1 MEGHKPRE
9 MEWLMF
15 NHILIATDGSDVAN
29 KAVDQGL
36 ALAKALK
43 AKVTV
48 VTVTEP
54 FGSRGE
60 IDMAFSA
67 DQYDKQLA
75 DWASKMLSPVASAAK
90 EAGISY
96 DIVHMAGSY
105 PAEGIIKTA
114 KEKGCDL
121 IVMAS
126 HGRSGLQRLILGSQT
141 QKVVALSTLPVLVWR

>member
-1 MEGHKPRE
+1 
-9 MEWLMF
+9 MEWFMF
-15 NHILIATDGSDVAN
+15 THILIATDGSDVAS

-54 FGSRGE
+54 FGALIGE
-60 IDMAFSA
+60 MDMAYAA
-67 DQYDKQLA
+67 DRYHKQNA
-75 DWASKMLSPVASAAK
+75 DWASKVLSPVASAAK
-90 EAGISY
+90 EAGISS
-96 DIVHMAGSY
+96 DIVHMAGNY

-141 QKVVALSTLPVLVWR
+141 QKVVTLSTLPVLVWR